1 MVPGWKDTVEAVL
14 GDPGAV
20 VMLGSV
26 DVGKTTVATALANA
40 AVQAGRRAAVV
51 DADTG
56 QSDLGPPATV
66 GLGILRHAVRRM
78 GDIPLLAA
86 FFVGDTSP
94 RGVYRYLVEG
104 TSRLVGRAR
113 EKGAQVIIVDTT
125 GWVEG
130 AAAVTAKIRKIRRIG
145 PRHLVAIQ
153 RAGEVEPIVSGLP
166 GTIAVHR
173 LRPAPLVRAR
183 SPEERRAFRERSFAR
198 YFRDARRFSLDLRAL
213 RDDRPIRYAGKRIPQ
228 SRMLAEIPAHLL
240 LHLLVGLVDA
250 ERNLTAVA
258 TVVDVSRA
266 SHRVDVLA
274 PLSSLAGV
282 RALQWG
288 ALLVAPSGR
297 EEGRL
302 PGAA

>member
-1 MVPGWKDTVEAVL
+1 MMPGWQHAVEEVL

-20 VMLGSV
+20 VMLGSG
-26 DVGKTTVATALANA
+26 DVGKTTAATALANT
-40 AVQAGRRAAVV
+40 AVQAGQRTAVV

-66 GLGILRHAVRRM
+66 GLGILRHPVRRM

-86 FFVGDTSP
+86 CFVGDTSP
-94 RGVYRYLVEG
+94 RGIYRYLVEG
-104 TSRLVGRAR
+104 TSQLVGRAR
-113 EKGAQVIIVDTT
+113 NEGAQLIIVDTT
-125 GWVEG
+125 GWIEG
-130 AAAVTAKIRKIRRIG
+130 ATAVAAKIRKIRRID

-153 RAGEVEPIVSGLP
+153 RAGEVEPILSGLP

-173 LRPAPLVRAR
+173 LRPSPLVRSR
-183 SPEERRAFRERSFAR
+183 SPEERRSFRERSFAR
-198 YFRDARRFSLDLRAL
+198 YFRDAKQFSLDLTVL
-213 RDDRPIRYAGKRIPQ
+213 RDDRYIRYAGKRIPHG
-228 SRMLAEIPAHLL
+228 RVLAEIPAHLL
-240 LHLLVGLVDA
+240 RHLLVGLLDGEGV
-250 ERNLTAVA
+250 LSAVA
-258 TVVDVSRA
+258 TIVDVSRA
-266 SHRVDVLA
+266 SHRVDVVA